1 MPRAQSI
8 VYRDSRVLMV
18 KHRDQDSEWW
28 CLPGGGICEG
38 ELPADAAL
46 RELAEECN
54 VAGTIVRVTSVVTY
68 APDDCHHT
76 FLVDIG
82 RQEPSLGYDPEC
94 AGREPILVDVRWL
107 ALEDLPER
115 DRAFLWSA
123 GLLGVGQFARV
134 VESWG
139 GEVSCPQPSGSFS

>member
-8 VYRDSRVLMV
+8 VYRNNRILMV
-18 KHRDQDSEWW
+18 KHHDQNTEWW
-28 CLPGGGICEG
+28 CLPGGGIHE
-38 ELPADAAL
+38 EESPSDAAL

-54 VAGTIVRVTSVVTY
+54 VTGAIVRATSVVMY
-68 APDDCHHT
+68 AQDDCHYT

-82 RQEPSLGYDPEC
+82 LQEPFLGHDPEFSD
-94 AGREPILVDVRWL
+94 REQILAEMRWL
-107 ALEDLPER
+107 TLEEIPER

-139 GEVSCPQPSGSFS
+139 GEVSCPQAIGA